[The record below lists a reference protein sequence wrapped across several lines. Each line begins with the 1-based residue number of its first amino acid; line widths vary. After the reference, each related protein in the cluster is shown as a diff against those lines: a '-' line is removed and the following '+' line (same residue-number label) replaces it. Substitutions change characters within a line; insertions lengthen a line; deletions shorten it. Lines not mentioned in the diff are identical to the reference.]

1 MKALAVILFS
11 LSAFRLPLCAQVCA
25 CTASWYDAPA
35 GPGGTHLTCAS
46 WFYPLGT
53 RLIVHEVHN
62 GLSVVVVVTD
72 RGPAHRLVRAGRRID
87 LSRPAFAVL
96 DGLELGLAD
105 VVVEPA
111 IPHSAIPIPHLE
123 K

>member
-11 LSAFRLPLCAQVCA
+11 LSAFRLP
-25 CTASWYDAPA
+25 
-35 GPGGTHLTCAS
+35 
-46 WFYPLGT
+46 
-53 RLIVHEVHN
+53 
-62 GLSVVVVVTD
+62 
-72 RGPAHRLVRAGRRID
+72 
-87 LSRPAFAVL
+87 FAVL